1 MIIDMHTHLSDI
13 RVYPD
18 YWIQNIKTTIRK
30 KLEKEIP
37 IQVSDDF
44 LQNYVNN
51 ILDDFN
57 GEKKIKVMDEC
68 GIDKAVVLQVD
79 FGYGR
84 QEPDNLNSIID
95 IHGEMLKKY
104 PERFIVFAGIDP
116 RRGKKGAD
124 LFEKCI
130 KEYKFS
136 GLKLYPPC
144 GYEIDDKGL
153 YPLYEICNQYRLPVL
168 IHIGPSWE
176 DMKST
181 FNYPDSILKVSKEFP
196 NVPFVLGHAA
206 LLFYEESHKLPLVRE
221 NIYLEVSG
229 YEKMIEQEA
238 LLKERMKNLMK
249 DCPDKVVYGSD
260 WPMYRTVKEDISYFE
275 SFDFMTDDFKEKFF
289 HKNALDLLG
298 M

>member
-18 YWIQNIKTTIRK
+18 YWIQNIKRTIRK

-57 GEKKIKVMDEC
+57 GEKKIKIMDEC

-84 QEPDNLNSIID
+84 QERDNLNNIID

-206 LLFYEESHKLPLVRE
+206 LLFYEESHKLPLVRD

>member
-18 YWIQNIKTTIRK
+18 YWIQNIKRTIRK

>member
-18 YWIQNIKTTIRK
+18 YWIQNIKKTIRK

-57 GEKKIKVMDEC
+57 GEKKIKIMDEC

-104 PERFIVFAGIDP
+104 PDRFIVFAGIDP

-144 GYEIDDKGL
+144 GYEIDDEGL

>member
-51 ILDDFN
+51 ILDDFD
-57 GEKKIKVMDEC
+57 GEKKIKVMDES
-68 GIDKAVVLQVD
+68 GINKAVVLQVD

-84 QEPDNLNSIID
+84 QEPDNLNNIID

-153 YPLYEICNQYRLPVL
+153 YPLYEICNEYRLPVL

-206 LLFYEESHKLPLVRE
+206 LLFYEESHKLPLVRD

>member
-18 YWIQNIKTTIRK
+18 YWIQNIKRTIRK

-57 GEKKIKVMDEC
+57 GEKKIKIMDEC

-84 QEPDNLNSIID
+84 QERDNLNNIID
-95 IHGEMLKKY
+95 IHGEKLKKY

-206 LLFYEESHKLPLVRE
+206 LLFYEESHKLPLVRD